1 MQWLGKR
8 LNLFETCFGAL
19 GVEYNLK
26 DLHKGRVSVGNKQER
41 LDRIG
46 RMVSK
51 VASEGAIKASTA
63 ASIHGLLN
71 FASGFTVGK
80 ALQVA
85 AQGFSTLASG
95 LSLSRPALQ
104 DLCDHTR
111 IVLEALG
118 PREVALPIQSS
129 PVVIY
134 ADGAYEGTAATWGAI
149 VLDPVTDTRLCFSG
163 VVPEFLR
170 LAWRNL
176 VGEH

>member
-1 MQWLGKR
+1 MQFLGKKAKP
-8 LNLFETCFGAL
+8 FETSFGAL

-26 DLHKGRVSVGNKQER
+26 DLHEGRVSVGNKQER

-51 VASEGAIKASTA
+51 VSCDGAIKTSTA

-95 LSLSRPALQ
+95 LSLSRSAVQ
-104 DLCDHTR
+104 NLCDHTL